1 MDYCEIA
8 SEQER
13 LMGIIQRLQAI
24 KPPTVQSRA
33 KWDKSHALRFVTTVK
48 VLGIL
53 KFILDQGF
61 RPLTLGPDHPIL
73 SCPMP
78 CHPVHAL
85 PCLATELI

>member
-53 KFILDQGF
+53 KFIVDQAFQAPTF
-61 RPLTLGPDHPIL
+61 RP
-73 SCPMP
+73 
-78 CHPVHAL
+78 
-85 PCLATELI
+85 